1 MGFKFFSIQ
10 TRDWFYDT
18 VTYKHA
24 LLVEAPL
31 YLDLVI
37 NSHIIE
43 RTGFV
48 WPLISE
54 KGVCVLIVI
63 WRDIYHSLGTVFPVD
78 LLGLGGFTC
87 FDASQTA

>member
-1 MGFKFFSIQ
+1 MLALHTPHKQSGALHFSLEFEYIGFKFFSIQ

-48 WPLISE
+48 
-54 KGVCVLIVI
+54 
-63 WRDIYHSLGTVFPVD
+63 
-78 LLGLGGFTC
+78 
-87 FDASQTA
+87 